1 MQGNGIVHSSQG
13 DSEVQPIRIA
23 VIGSGYVGLV
33 VAACFAEIGHR
44 VISVDND
51 ASKIAELRQRIVP
64 IYEHFLPE
72 LLQRHYPSNLSFT
85 SSLRDAVAESEA
97 IFIAVGTPALENGE
111 ADLTYVEQAAKE
123 IADSINGYKV
133 IVEKSTVPVS
143 TSDSITAVLLRRGI
157 RRELFD
163 VVSNPE
169 FLREGTGVTDFLH
182 PDRIIVG
189 TESEKAYTL
198 LERIYRPLT
207 SGQYYKSLFSVR
219 GGRSLSCPAPL
230 LRTSAKSAELLK
242 HASNAFLATKISFI
256 NSVANICDAVDA
268 DVSEVAQ
275 GMGMDQRIGPHFL
288 EAGLGY
294 GGSCFPKD
302 VKAFR
307 AISAGVGVDFGLL
320 HEVEVI
326 NEVQQASFL
335 GKVRLA
341 LGELQGKKLGVLGL
355 SFKGGTDDI
364 RESPAIN
371 VVRSLIADGCI
382 ITAYDPAAMENAQRV
397 LPNDSVVFADNAYEA
412 MDGADALLVLTDW
425 AEFSE
430 LDIREIKARLG
441 SPVVL
446 DGRNMFDSTVMKE
459 VGLRYVSVGRPA
471 DASLASR
478 QVPSL
483 GKRRMRAL
491 VTGAA
496 GFLGSHMVDA
506 LLAEGYSVLGVDNL
520 LTGRIANI
528 QHLGTDPHFQFL
540 SNDIT
545 KPFDPGAVDMV
556 FNMASPASPVDYMIH
571 GIETLMVGSLGTR
584 NALDVAMRYKAK
596 FLHCSTSECYGDPI
610 VHPQVETYW
619 GNVNPIG
626 PRSVYDEAKRFSE
639 ALIMAYHRYYGVDT
653 RLVRIFNT
661 YGPRL
666 QLNDGRVISNFLRQA
681 LCGEDITIYGDGS
694 QTRSFCYVSDEID
707 GLLRLMH
714 SDEHDPV
721 NIGNPAEFTILE
733 CAKEVL
739 AATGSQS
746 RLVFRPLP
754 QDDPKQRCPDITRAK
769 KILGWAPKISL
780 AEGLQLSIPW
790 FIENIGERVVS
801 RHLPP
806 HSVPTLVELPVG
818 SMQSRSVASAGA
830 KYNHQS
836 TIAT

>member
-1 MQGNGIVHSSQG
+1 MQGNGIVHSSQA

-51 ASKIAELRQRIVP
+51 VSKIAELRQRIVP

-85 SSLRDAVAESEA
+85 SSLRDAVAESDA
-97 IFIAVGTPALENGE
+97 IFIAVGTPALENGG

-219 GGRSLSCPAPL
+219 GGRSLSSPAPL

-307 AISAGVGVDFGLL
+307 AISAGVGVNFGLL

-371 VVRSLIADGCI
+371 VVRSLIADGCV

-397 LPNDSVVFADNAYEA
+397 LPEDSVAFADNAYEA

-441 SPVVL
+441 SSIV
-446 DGRNMFDSTVMKE
+446 
-459 VGLRYVSVGRPA
+459 
-471 DASLASR
+471 
-478 QVPSL
+478 
-483 GKRRMRAL
+483 
-491 VTGAA
+491 
-496 GFLGSHMVDA
+496 FLMD
-506 LLAEGYSVLGVDNL
+506 
-520 LTGRIANI
+520 
-528 QHLGTDPHFQFL
+528 
-540 SNDIT
+540 
-545 KPFDPGAVDMV
+545 
-556 FNMASPASPVDYMIH
+556 
-571 GIETLMVGSLGTR
+571 ET
-584 NALDVAMRYKAK
+584 
-596 FLHCSTSECYGDPI
+596 CST
-610 VHPQVETYW
+610 
-619 GNVNPIG
+619 
-626 PRSVYDEAKRFSE
+626 
-639 ALIMAYHRYYGVDT
+639 AL
-653 RLVRIFNT
+653 
-661 YGPRL
+661 P
-666 QLNDGRVISNFLRQA
+666 
-681 LCGEDITIYGDGS
+681 
-694 QTRSFCYVSDEID
+694 
-707 GLLRLMH
+707 
-714 SDEHDPV
+714 
-721 NIGNPAEFTILE
+721 
-733 CAKEVL
+733 
-739 AATGSQS
+739 
-746 RLVFRPLP
+746 
-754 QDDPKQRCPDITRAK
+754 
-769 KILGWAPKISL
+769 
-780 AEGLQLSIPW
+780 
-790 FIENIGERVVS
+790 
-801 RHLPP
+801 
-806 HSVPTLVELPVG
+806 
-818 SMQSRSVASAGA
+818 
-830 KYNHQS
+830 
-836 TIAT
+836 